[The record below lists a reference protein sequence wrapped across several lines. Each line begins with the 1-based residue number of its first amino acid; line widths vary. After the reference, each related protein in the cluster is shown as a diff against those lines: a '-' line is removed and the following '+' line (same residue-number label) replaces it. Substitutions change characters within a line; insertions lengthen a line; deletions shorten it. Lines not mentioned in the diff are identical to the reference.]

1 VNRNQTILY
10 GRGGDIMGNIA
21 ESIQQEM
28 TCEPVFTI
36 PIFGG
41 IKVYESVV
49 VTWIIMAVFLALCL
63 ILVRNLRVKNPSR
76 KQVFLE
82 FCVNWLYKF
91 VGGMVGEEGSEY
103 VPYLISVL
111 IYIGFSNIIG
121 IFGFKSPTKD
131 LAVTIALALMSII
144 LIEGAALIKKR
155 PKKFLKSFIE
165 PTPIMLPFNILEIG
179 IRPLSLCM
187 RLFGNVLGA
196 FVVMTLIECVVP
208 VVVPVAFSLYFDF
221 FDGLI
226 QTYVFV
232 FLTSLFIKEGIET
245 E

>member
-1 VNRNQTILY
+1 
-10 GRGGDIMGNIA
+10 MGNIA

-103 VPYLISVL
+103 VPYLIAGL

-131 LAVTIALALMSII
+131 LAVTIAFALMSII

-226 QTYVFV
+226 QAYVFV